1 MKTLRKVKL
10 TMKLDKDLRH
20 TLLKGTKNEILID
33 LDGDKQA
40 ELALMDTTNNGDIDT
55 LAIDLNNDGEFNLYL
70 VDSDHNNI
78 PDTILYDENG
88 DGNMQVLAVGKDVE
102 DAMLSAATLVVKA
115 LEFGDYVASQLD
127 SALDELEKEVKVLRR
142 KLK

>member
-40 ELALMDTTNNGDIDT
+40 DLALMDTT
-55 LAIDLNNDGEFNLYL
+55 NDGEFNLYL

-102 DAMLSAATLVVKA
+102 DAMLSAAALVVKA

-127 SALDELEKEVKVLRR
+127 SALDELEKEVKVLRK